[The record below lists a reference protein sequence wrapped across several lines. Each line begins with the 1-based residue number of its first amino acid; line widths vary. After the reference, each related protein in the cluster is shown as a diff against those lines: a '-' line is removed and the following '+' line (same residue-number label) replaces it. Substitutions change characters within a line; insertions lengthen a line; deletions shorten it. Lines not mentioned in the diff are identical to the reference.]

1 MRWRCPICAGDLALL
16 QGGARC
22 PLGHQFDR
30 ARQGYINLLP
40 VNHKGS
46 REPGDGAEMIKARQ
60 AFLAAGH
67 YQPLANRLVTIV
79 CDEVRDRF
87 RDSSRNT
94 RPVNV
99 LDCGC
104 GEGYYTSALAA
115 GLLGLDRPSRV
126 TGLDISR
133 MALRLASRQH
143 AEIEFAVASNFHLP
157 VQDDQIDVMIR
168 IFAPGD
174 FGEVRRVLGPQGII
188 IVVSPGP
195 RHLYELK
202 QGIYAEPRNHAAP
215 TMPECFDC
223 LFEDTLH
230 FPVVLQTREE
240 IDALL
245 TMTPFVWTARR
256 ETVSELDH
264 LTQLTTQAEFIIR
277 CYQPIAV

>member
-202 QGIYAEPRNHAAP
+202 QGIYAEPRNHVAP
-215 TMPECFDC
+215 TMPEGFDC
-223 LFEDTLH
+223 LLEDTLQ

-256 ETVSELDH
+256 ETLSELDH
-264 LTQLTTQAEFIIR
+264 LTQLTTQADFIIR
-277 CYQPIAV
+277 CYQPMAV

>member
-30 ARQGYINLLP
+30 ARQGYIKLLP

-215 TMPECFDC
+215 TMPEGFDC